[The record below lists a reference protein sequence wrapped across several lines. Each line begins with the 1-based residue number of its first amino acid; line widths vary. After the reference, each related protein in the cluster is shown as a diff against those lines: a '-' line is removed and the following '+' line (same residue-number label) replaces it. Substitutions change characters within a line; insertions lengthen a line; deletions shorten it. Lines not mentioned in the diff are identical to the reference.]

1 MQCLITAIIAVILLV
16 GVASSCPSVCGCF
29 NTSNG
34 VNVNC
39 SSRGL
44 VSIPTDLPT
53 NTQDFYLDHNNITSI
68 KSDTF
73 NNLTN
78 LEKLE
83 LQYNE
88 ISVIENNTFNNLP
101 SLHNLELQ
109 YNGISR
115 IENNT
120 FNNLPNLHSLS
131 LQYND
136 ISVIENNAFNNLPSL
151 YQLWLNNNNIS
162 TIENNAFNNLPS
174 LHYLRMD
181 NNPIAFVSE
190 YAFENLPNLTSLAF
204 DMHCGSCGN
213 IPFWRWLKGYHTF
226 NISITCKDFHG
237 KHLHEVPLNN
247 GPDSS
252 DGPRQ
257 VVIYPTTSNYTRNET
272 LDGVGPINCTANCQP
287 ACTSTWNGPNLP
299 PGTTSVLS
307 LPNISRTQAGNY
319 QCTARNNVSSLISAT
334 IYVVVYYQ
342 PTISSISSNKTV
354 SENNTATINCT
365 VDSIPQSTIRWI
377 FETKELEN
385 KYDGSLTLNNI
396 DCLSMGRYTCHAV
409 NMLGVDNRY
418 VNVAVTCSPRIN
430 WIEFTIPSTVTIKDK
445 GMLNITAHIIAFP
458 KQEIYWQ
465 FGQSG
470 SYVNVSSGI
479 TNSFNINRHS
489 SNLVKSN
496 LTQYDFGNY
505 SVYAYNGVGDT
516 HYLLHSVLVVHAI
529 AAKPDNNTAVYTGVG
544 ASIATAIVAIIIV
557 LVILRRRKTGN
568 QGLPELSFA
577 NPAFIDT

>member
-1 MQCLITAIIAVILLV
+1 MLC
-16 GVASSCPSVCGCF
+16 CF
-29 NTSNG
+29 YCN
-34 VNVNC
+34 
-39 SSRGL
+39 
-44 VSIPTDLPT
+44 
-53 NTQDFYLDHNNITSI
+53 
-68 KSDTF
+68 
-73 NNLTN
+73 
-78 LEKLE
+78 
-83 LQYNE
+83 
-88 ISVIENNTFNNLP
+88 
-101 SLHNLELQ
+101 
-109 YNGISR
+109 
-115 IENNT
+115 
-120 FNNLPNLHSLS
+120 
-131 LQYND
+131 
-136 ISVIENNAFNNLPSL
+136 
-151 YQLWLNNNNIS
+151 S
-162 TIENNAFNNLPS
+162 T
-174 LHYLRMD
+174 
-181 NNPIAFVSE
+181 
-190 YAFENLPNLTSLAF
+190 
-204 DMHCGSCGN
+204 
-213 IPFWRWLKGYHTF
+213 
-226 NISITCKDFHG
+226 
-237 KHLHEVPLNN
+237 
-247 GPDSS
+247 

-418 VNVAVTCSPRIN
+418 VNVAVTCGPRIN
-430 WIEFTIPSTVTIKDK
+430 WIEFTIPSMVAIKDK

-496 LTQYDFGNY
+496 LTHDDFGTY
-505 SVYAYNGVGDT
+505 YVFASNGVGNIN
-516 HYLLHSVLVVHAI
+516 YLLHSVVVVHAR
-529 AAKPDNNTAVYTGVG
+529 KPNQPINVICEGRINSATVYWKSGFNGGEKQAFTVYYKRNENDGNSKWTAFGTKYSDPGQNMNISAEIQPLEAGTSFVFQINASNAYSYTVSESSYCNTSEAVATKLEDITTAVVGV
-544 ASIATAIVAIIIV
+544 SIATVIVVIIIV
-557 LVILRRRKTGN
+557 LVILRYRRKKT
-568 QGLPELSFA
+568 QYKGLPVLAFA
-577 NPAFIDT
+577 NLAFADADADA